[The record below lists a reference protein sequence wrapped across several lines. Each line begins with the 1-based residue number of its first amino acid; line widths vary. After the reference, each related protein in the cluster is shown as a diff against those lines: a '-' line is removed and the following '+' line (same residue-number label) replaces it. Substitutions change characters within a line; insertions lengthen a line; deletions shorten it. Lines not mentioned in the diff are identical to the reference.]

1 MGKVIPFPMARVR
14 RRQRRRVD
22 VFSRHFELL
31 QRLVIWDRLT
41 LAAIAFVALC
51 AVV

>member
-1 MGKVIPFPMARVR
+1 MGKVIPFPTARVR

-22 VFSRHFELL
+22 VFSEHFALL

-41 LAAIAFVALC
+41 MAAVAFVALC